1 MTDEA
6 IKSSSVG
13 LKDSGTTLQ
22 SVWNSL
28 FIPIA
33 AKQRRKTAGID
44 DGRYVNRLAFDVQA
58 CGDYDKVVQGCFE
71 HYPNLKPL
79 DASLHNVNRMH
90 DWLAYYDRVST
101 QVNEE
106 QDYELMAYL
115 PYAVVPWHSH
125 MAAPANNA
133 KPTEWPKADFEV
145 SHEVIAELMR

>member
-1 MTDEA
+1 MVVTADA

-22 SVWNSL
+22 SVWNSI
-28 FIPIA
+28 FVPIA
-33 AKQRRKTAGID
+33 AKQRRKIAGIE
-44 DGRYVNRLAFDVQA
+44 DGRYVNRLAFEIQA
-58 CGDYDKVVQGCFE
+58 SGDYDKVVQGCFE

-79 DASLHNVNRMH
+79 DASLQNLNRMH

-101 QVNEE
+101 KVNED

-125 MAAPANNA
+125 MAAPANA
-133 KPTEWPKADFEV
+133 FKPTEWPKADYEV
-145 SHEVIAELMR
+145 SKRR